1 MKQNLKER
9 LNSKRGITLIALVI
23 TIIVL
28 LILAGVAIATLTGDN
43 GILTKAQSAKE
54 KNAQKTVEEQINLAV
69 QASKINEGLVID
81 KDILEQELTNNGIEI
96 TKSENDE
103 LPWTVKK
110 DGYVYTISENGEVKE
125 KEGIAIT
132 TGDIEILKGSTE
144 GKKVSAQILSGE
156 TGTIKWESTGN
167 ITLSE
172 AGENE
177 VTVKVNSNAN
187 AGETATVTAKVEGKT
202 YQDSINVKIV
212 AKVTGVTA
220 EKIEVSIGDKSKIG
234 KITAV
239 PENAESVEVTSYV
252 SQDITKATVDEK
264 TGEVTGVQEGETTV
278 TINAKGK
285 LSGTVVTGT
294 CSVKVT
300 KLDHSEVVVPTIT
313 ATGNL
318 ANKPNIKE
326 VREGNIPIP
335 QGYNY
340 IKGDKIGG
348 AVITD
353 AASGEEK
360 VGNEFVW
367 VPVDEIN
374 DMAQCNQADGTTL
387 CNIQVDSN
395 DGHLYCSTHSNNTNI
410 VGKLYATSTES
421 NFGTANTIYNANS
434 GLREPANL
442 SSSYDSTSTNLSWT
456 STLYQEEYNKMIKS
470 VSQYGGFYVGR
481 YEMSLNSETKNA
493 ESKYGATSAN
503 ASDTDT
509 NQWYGLYNKA
519 KTYAPENARQKV
531 VSSMIWGS
539 QYDAM
544 LKWMKGNK
552 INATSSSPTD
562 LSIGTTS
569 KNTTRVTGGANNG
582 QTVSK
587 DKLNNIY
594 DIIGNSSEWTQEAKN
609 TNLRVYRGG
618 NYTNSDAPSIRGSY
632 NPTVANSRGSRLTL
646 YLK

>member
-1 MKQNLKER
+1 MKNKLKEQ
-9 LNSKRGITLIALVI
+9 LKTNKGITLIALVI

-28 LILAGVAIATLTGDN
+28 LILAGVTIATLTGDN
-43 GILTKAQSAKE
+43 GILTKAQNAKE

-69 QASKINEGLVID
+69 QASRINEGLVID

-125 KEGIAIT
+125 KEGLVIT
-132 TGDIEILKGSTE
+132 AGDIEILKGATE
-144 GKKVSAQILSGE
+144 EKKVRAQILSGE

-300 KLDHSEVVVPTIT
+300 KLNHSEVVVPTIT
-313 ATGNL
+313 AAGNL
-318 ANKPNIKE
+318 ANNDNIKE

-335 QGYNY
+335 EGYNY

-367 VPVDEIN
+367 VPVDEISK
-374 DMAQCNQADGTTL
+374 MASTDIGGTDA
-387 CNIQVDSN
+387 N
-395 DGHLYCSTHSNNTNI
+395 GNTNYRG
-410 VGKLYATSTES
+410 VLYNWYTDVTGNTAYDWSADSTG
-421 NFGTANTIYNANS
+421 NI
-434 GLREPANL
+434 EPANL
-442 SSSYDSTSTNLSWT
+442 SSSYDSTSTNSSWT

-509 NQWYGLYNKA
+509 NQWYGLYNRA
-519 KTYAPENARQKV
+519 KTYAPENASQKV

-552 INATSSSPTD
+552 INVTSSSPTD

-587 DKLNNIY
+587 DKLSNIY
-594 DIIGNSSEWTQEAKN
+594 DLLGNIREWTQEAIS
-609 TNLRVYRGG
+609 TAYRISRGG
-618 NYTNSDAPSIRGSY
+618 YYSGSYAPSSRTDNYPASTFSSY
-632 NPTVANSRGSRLTL
+632 GSRLTL
-646 YLK
+646 YIK

>member
-9 LNSKRGITLIALVI
+9 VNGKNGITLIALVI

-28 LILAGVAIATLTGDN
+28 LILAGVTIATLTGDN
-43 GILTKAQSAKE
+43 GILTKAQNAKE

-96 TKSENDE
+96 IKSENDE

-132 TGDIEILKGSTE
+132 TGDTEILKGSTE

-156 TGTIKWESTGN
+156 TGTIKWEHTGN
-167 ITLSE
+167 ITLSATE
-172 AGENE
+172 GNE
-177 VTVKVNSNAN
+177 VTVNVNSNAN
-187 AGETATVTAKVEGKT
+187 AGDIATITARIDGKT

-212 AKVTGVTA
+212 TQVTSVTA
-220 EKIEVSIGDKSKIG
+220 EKIEVSIGDKKKIE
-234 KITAV
+234 KITAT
-239 PENAESVEVTSYV
+239 PENAEGIEVTSYV
-252 SQDITKATVDEK
+252 SQDTTKVTVDEK

-278 TINAKGK
+278 TISAKGK
-285 LSGTVVTGT
+285 LSGAVVTGT

-313 ATGNL
+313 AKGNL

-326 VREGNIPIP
+326 VRQGNIPIP

-353 AASGEEK
+353 AATGVEK
-360 VGNEFVW
+360 TGNEFVW
-367 VPVDEIN
+367 VPVDTLSN
-374 DMAQCNQADGTTL
+374 MAVPTSGTDA
-387 CNIQVDSN
+387 NE
-395 DGHLYCSTHSNNTNI
+395 NTNYRG
-410 VGKLYATSTES
+410 VLYNWNTDATGNTAYDWSADSTS
-421 NFGTANTIYNANS
+421 Y
-434 GLREPANL
+434 REPANL
-442 SSSYDSTSTNLSWT
+442 SSSYDSTSTNSSWT

-493 ESKYGATSAN
+493 ESKYGATSAT
-503 ASDTDT
+503 AESA

-519 KTYAPENARQKV
+519 KTYAPEKNLDNTENASQKV

-552 INATSSSPTD
+552 INVTSSSPTD

-587 DKLNNIY
+587 DKLSNIY
-594 DIIGNSSEWTQEAKN
+594 DLLGNSREWTQEANN
-609 TNLRVYRGG
+609 TNYRVYRGG
-618 NYTNSDAPSIRGSY
+618 RYDTGHAPSYRNYYGPTLTNSYG
-632 NPTVANSRGSRLTL
+632 GSRLTL
-646 YLK
+646 YIK

>member
-9 LNSKRGITLIALVI
+9 VNGKNGITLIALVI

-28 LILAGVAIATLTGDN
+28 LILAGVTIATLTGDN
-43 GILTKAQSAKE
+43 GILTKAQNAKE

-96 TKSENDE
+96 TKSGNDE

-278 TINAKGK
+278 TISAKGK
-285 LSGTVVTGT
+285 LSGAVVTGT

-367 VPVDEIN
+367 VPVDDISKMVST
-374 DMAQCNQADGTTL
+374 DIGGTDA
-387 CNIQVDSN
+387 N
-395 DGHLYCSTHSNNTNI
+395 GNTNYRG
-410 VGKLYATSTES
+410 VLYNWDTDATGNTAYDWSADST
-421 NFGTANTIYNANS
+421 NY
-434 GLREPANL
+434 REPANL
-442 SSSYDSTSTNLSWT
+442 SSSTYGDDANSSKIEGWS

-509 NQWYGLYNKA
+509 NQWYGLYNRA
-519 KTYAPENARQKV
+519 KTYAPENASQKV

-552 INATSSSPTD
+552 INVTSSSPTD
-562 LSIGTTS
+562 LSIGNTS

-587 DKLNNIY
+587 DKLSNIY
-594 DIIGNSSEWTQEAKN
+594 DLLGNIREWTQEAIS
-609 TNLRVYRGG
+609 TAYRISRGG
-618 NYTNSDAPSIRGSY
+618 YYSGSYAPSSRTDNYPASTFSSY
-632 NPTVANSRGSRLTL
+632 GSRLTL
-646 YLK
+646 YIK

>member
-9 LNSKRGITLIALVI
+9 VNGKNGITLIALVI

-28 LILAGVAIATLTGDN
+28 LILAGVTIATLTGDN
-43 GILTKAQSAKE
+43 GILTKAQNAKE

-69 QASKINEGLVID
+69 QASRINEGLVIN
-81 KDILEQELTNNGIEI
+81 KEILEQELTNNGIEI

-156 TGTIKWESTGN
+156 TGTIKWEHTGN
-167 ITLSE
+167 ITLSATE
-172 AGENE
+172 GNE
-177 VTVKVNSNAN
+177 VTVNVNSNAN
-187 AGETATVTAKVEGKT
+187 AGDIATITARIDGKT

-212 AKVTGVTA
+212 TQVTSVTA
-220 EKIEVSIGDKSKIG
+220 EKIEVSIGDKKKIE
-234 KITAV
+234 KITAT
-239 PENAESVEVTSYV
+239 PENAEGIEVTSYV
-252 SQDITKATVDEK
+252 SQDTTKVTVDEK

-278 TINAKGK
+278 TISAKGK
-285 LSGTVVTGT
+285 LSEAVVTGT

-353 AASGEEK
+353 AATGVEK
-360 VGNEFVW
+360 TGNEFVW
-367 VPVDEIN
+367 VPVDTLSNMAVVTSGTDANGNIN
-374 DMAQCNQADGTTL
+374 YRGVLYNWGTDATGNTAYDWSAD
-387 CNIQVDSN
+387 
-395 DGHLYCSTHSNNTNI
+395 STS
-410 VGKLYATSTES
+410 
-421 NFGTANTIYNANS
+421 F
-434 GLREPANL
+434 REPANL
-442 SSSYDSTSTNLSWT
+442 SGSYDSKSKNSSWT

-509 NQWYGLYNKA
+509 NQWYGLYNRA
-519 KTYAPENARQKV
+519 KTYAPEKNSDNTENASQKV

-587 DKLNNIY
+587 DKLSNIY
-594 DIIGNSSEWTQEAKN
+594 DLLGNSLEWTQEANN
-609 TNLRVYRGG
+609 TSYRVIRGG
-618 NYTNSDAPSIRGSY
+618 YYNSSIAPSYRSY
-632 NPTVANSRGSRLTL
+632 DCPTDTLSYDGSRFTL
-646 YLK
+646 YIK

>member
-9 LNSKRGITLIALVI
+9 VNGKNGITLIALVI

-28 LILAGVAIATLTGDN
+28 LILAGVTIATLTGDN
-43 GILTKAQSAKE
+43 GILTKAQNAKE

-69 QASKINEGLVID
+69 QASRINEGLVIN
-81 KDILEQELTNNGIEI
+81 KEILEQELTNNGIEI

-132 TGDIEILKGSTE
+132 TGDIEILKGSTK

-156 TGTIKWESTGN
+156 TGTIKWEHTGN
-167 ITLSE
+167 ITLSATE
-172 AGENE
+172 GNE
-177 VTVKVNSNAN
+177 ITVNVNSNAN
-187 AGETATVTAKVEGKT
+187 AGDTATITARIDGKT

-212 AKVTGVTA
+212 TQVTSVTA
-220 EKIEVSIGDKSKIG
+220 EKIEVSIGDKKKIE
-234 KITAV
+234 KITAT
-239 PENAESVEVTSYV
+239 PENAEGIEVTSYV
-252 SQDITKATVDEK
+252 SQDTTKVTVDEK

-278 TINAKGK
+278 TISAKGK
-285 LSGTVVTGT
+285 LSGAVVTGT

-313 ATGNL
+313 AKGNL
-318 ANKPNIKE
+318 TNKPNIKE
-326 VREGNIPIP
+326 VRQGNIPIP

-353 AASGEEK
+353 AATGVEK
-360 VGNEFVW
+360 TGNEFVW
-367 VPVDEIN
+367 VPVDTLSNMAVVTSGTDANGNIN
-374 DMAQCNQADGTTL
+374 YRGVLYNWGTDATGNTAYDWSAD
-387 CNIQVDSN
+387 
-395 DGHLYCSTHSNNTNI
+395 STS
-410 VGKLYATSTES
+410 
-421 NFGTANTIYNANS
+421 F
-434 GLREPANL
+434 REPANL
-442 SSSYDSTSTNLSWT
+442 SGSYDSKSKNSSWT

-509 NQWYGLYNKA
+509 NQWYGLYNRA
-519 KTYAPENARQKV
+519 KTYAPEKNSDNTENASQKV

-587 DKLNNIY
+587 DKLSNIY
-594 DIIGNSSEWTQEAKN
+594 DLLGNSLEWTQEANN
-609 TNLRVYRGG
+609 TSYRVIRGG
-618 NYTNSDAPSIRGSY
+618 YYNSSIAPSYRSY
-632 NPTVANSRGSRLTL
+632 DCPTDTLSYDGSRFTL
-646 YLK
+646 YIK

>member
-9 LNSKRGITLIALVI
+9 VNGKNGITLIALVI

-28 LILAGVAIATLTGDN
+28 LILAGVTIATLTGDN
-43 GILTKAQSAKE
+43 GILTKAQNAKE

-69 QASKINEGLVID
+69 QASRINEGLVIN
-81 KDILEQELTNNGIEI
+81 KEILEQELTNNGIEI

-110 DGYVYTISENGEVKE
+110 DGYVYTISENGEIKE

-132 TGDIEILKGSTE
+132 TGDIEILKGSTK

-156 TGTIKWESTGN
+156 TGTIKWEHTGN
-167 ITLSE
+167 ITLSATE
-172 AGENE
+172 GNE
-177 VTVKVNSNAN
+177 VTVNVNSNAN
-187 AGETATVTAKVEGKT
+187 AGDIATITAKIEGKTT

-212 AKVTGVTA
+212 AQVTSVTA
-220 EKIEVSIGDKSKIG
+220 EKIEVSIGDKKKIE
-234 KITAV
+234 KVTAM
-239 PENAESVEVTSYV
+239 PENAEGIEVTSYV
-252 SQDITKATVDEK
+252 SQDTTKVTVDEK
-264 TGEVTGVQEGETTV
+264 TGEITGVQEGEATV
-278 TINAKGK
+278 TISAKGK
-285 LSGTVVTGT
+285 LSGAVVTGT

-300 KLDHSEVVVPTIT
+300 KLDHSEIVVPTIA

-318 ANKPNIKE
+318 ANKTNIKE
-326 VREGNIPIP
+326 VRQGNIPIP

-353 AASGEEK
+353 AATGVEK
-360 VGNEFVW
+360 TGNEFVW
-367 VPVDEIN
+367 VPVDTLSNMAVVTSGTDANGNIN
-374 DMAQCNQADGTTL
+374 YRGVLYNWGTDATGNTAYDWSAD
-387 CNIQVDSN
+387 
-395 DGHLYCSTHSNNTNI
+395 STS
-410 VGKLYATSTES
+410 
-421 NFGTANTIYNANS
+421 F
-434 GLREPANL
+434 REPANL
-442 SSSYDSTSTNLSWT
+442 SGSYDSKSKNSSWT

-503 ASDTDT
+503 AKDTDT
-509 NQWYGLYNKA
+509 NQWYGLYNRA
-519 KTYAPENARQKV
+519 KTYAPEKNSDNTENASQKV

-587 DKLNNIY
+587 DKLSNIY
-594 DIIGNSSEWTQEAKN
+594 DLLGNSLEWTQEANN
-609 TNLRVYRGG
+609 TSYRVIRGG
-618 NYTNSDAPSIRGSY
+618 YYNSSIAPSYRSY
-632 NPTVANSRGSRLTL
+632 DCPTDTLSYDGSRFTL
-646 YLK
+646 YIK

>member
-9 LNSKRGITLIALVI
+9 GNGKNGITLIALVI

-28 LILAGVAIATLTGDN
+28 LILAGVTIATLTGDN
-43 GILTKAQSAKE
+43 GILTKAQNAKE

-69 QASKINEGLVID
+69 QASRINEGLVIN
-81 KDILEQELTNNGIEI
+81 KEILEQELTNNGIEI

-110 DGYVYTISENGEVKE
+110 DGYVYTISENGEIKE

-132 TGDIEILKGSTE
+132 TGDIEILKGSTK

-156 TGTIKWESTGN
+156 TGTIKWEHTGN
-167 ITLSE
+167 ITLSATE
-172 AGENE
+172 GNE
-177 VTVKVNSNAN
+177 ITVNVNSNAN
-187 AGETATVTAKVEGKT
+187 AGDTATITARIDGKT

-212 AKVTGVTA
+212 TQVTSVTA
-220 EKIEVSIGDKSKIG
+220 EKIEVSIGDKKKIE
-234 KITAV
+234 KITAT
-239 PENAESVEVTSYV
+239 PENAEGIEVTSYV
-252 SQDITKATVDEK
+252 SQDTTKVTVDEK

-278 TINAKGK
+278 TISAKGK
-285 LSGTVVTGT
+285 LSGAVVTGT

-326 VREGNIPIP
+326 VRQGNIPIP

-367 VPVDEIN
+367 VPVDEISK
-374 DMAQCNQADGTTL
+374 MASTDIGGTDA
-387 CNIQVDSN
+387 N
-395 DGHLYCSTHSNNTNI
+395 GNTNYRG
-410 VGKLYATSTES
+410 VLYNWGTDATGNTAWNWSADSTS
-421 NFGTANTIYNANS
+421 Y
-434 GLREPANL
+434 REPANL
-442 SSSYDSTSTNLSWT
+442 SSSYDSKSKNSSWT

-493 ESKYGATSAN
+493 ESKYGATSAT
-503 ASDTDT
+503 AESTSAK
-509 NQWYGLYNKA
+509 QWYGLYNKA
-519 KTYAPENARQKV
+519 KTYAPENASQKV

-552 INATSSSPTD
+552 INVTSSSPTD
-562 LSIGTTS
+562 LSIGNTS
-569 KNTTRVTGGANNG
+569 RNTTRVTGGANNG

-587 DKLNNIY
+587 DKLSNIY
-594 DIIGNSSEWTQEAKN
+594 DLLGNSLEWTQETNN
-609 TNLRVYRGG
+609 TYYRVIRGG
-618 NYTNSDAPSIRGSY
+618 YYNSSLAPSYRSY
-632 NPTVANSRGSRLTL
+632 DCPTDTLSYDGSRFTL
-646 YLK
+646 YIK

>member
-1 MKQNLKER
+1 MKNKLKEQ
-9 LNSKRGITLIALVI
+9 LKTNKGITLIALVI

-28 LILAGVAIATLTGDN
+28 LILAGVTIATLTGDN
-43 GILTKAQSAKE
+43 GILTKAQNAKE

-69 QASKINEGLVID
+69 QASRINEGLVID

-125 KEGIAIT
+125 KEGLVIT
-132 TGDIEILKGSTE
+132 AGDIEILKGATE
-144 GKKVSAQILSGE
+144 EKKVRAQILSGE

-300 KLDHSEVVVPTIT
+300 KLNHSEVVVPTIT
-313 ATGNL
+313 AAGNL
-318 ANKPNIKE
+318 ANNDNIKE

-335 QGYNY
+335 EGYNY

-367 VPVDEIN
+367 VPVDTLS
-374 DMAQCNQADGTTL
+374 DMAVPTSGTDA
-387 CNIQVDSN
+387 NR
-395 DGHLYCSTHSNNTNI
+395 NTNYRG
-410 VGKLYATSTES
+410 VLYNWSTDATGNTAYDWSADSTS
-421 NFGTANTIYNANS
+421 Y
-434 GLREPANL
+434 REPANL
-442 SSSYDSTSTNLSWT
+442 SSSYDSTSKNSSWT

-481 YEMSLNSETKNA
+481 YEMSINSETKNA

-509 NQWYGLYNKA
+509 NQWYGLYNRA
-519 KTYAPENARQKV
+519 KTYAPEKNSDNTENASQKV

-552 INATSSSPTD
+552 INVTSSSPTD
-562 LSIGTTS
+562 LSIGNTS
-569 KNTTRVTGGANNG
+569 RNTTRVTGGANNG

-587 DKLNNIY
+587 DKLSNIY
-594 DIIGNSSEWTQEAKN
+594 DLLGNIREWTQEAIS
-609 TNLRVYRGG
+609 TAYRISRGG
-618 NYTNSDAPSIRGSY
+618 YYSGSYAPSSRTDNYPASTFSSY
-632 NPTVANSRGSRLTL
+632 GSRLTL
-646 YLK
+646 YIK

>member
-1 MKQNLKER
+1 M
-9 LNSKRGITLIALVI
+9 
-23 TIIVL
+23 
-28 LILAGVAIATLTGDN
+28 
-43 GILTKAQSAKE
+43 
-54 KNAQKTVEEQINLAV
+54 
-69 QASKINEGLVID
+69 
-81 KDILEQELTNNGIEI
+81 
-96 TKSENDE
+96 
-103 LPWTVKK
+103 
-110 DGYVYTISENGEVKE
+110 
-125 KEGIAIT
+125 
-132 TGDIEILKGSTE
+132 
-144 GKKVSAQILSGE
+144 
-156 TGTIKWESTGN
+156 
-167 ITLSE
+167 
-172 AGENE
+172 
-177 VTVKVNSNAN
+177 
-187 AGETATVTAKVEGKT
+187 EGKT

-300 KLDHSEVVVPTIT
+300 KLNHSEVVVPTIT
-313 ATGNL
+313 AAGNL
-318 ANKPNIKE
+318 ANNDNIKE

-335 QGYNY
+335 EGYNY

-367 VPVDEIN
+367 VPVDTLN
-374 DMAQCNQADGTTL
+374 NMAVVTSGTDA
-387 CNIQVDSN
+387 N
-395 DGHLYCSTHSNNTNI
+395 GNTNYRG
-410 VGKLYATSTES
+410 VLYDWNTDTTGNTQYEWSADSTS
-421 NFGTANTIYNANS
+421 YY
-434 GLREPANL
+434 REPANL
-442 SSSYDSTSTNLSWT
+442 SSSTEGDEANSSKIEGWS

-509 NQWYGLYNKA
+509 NQWYGLYNRA
-519 KTYAPENARQKV
+519 KTYAPENASQKV

-552 INATSSSPTD
+552 INVTSSSPTD
-562 LSIGTTS
+562 LSIGNTS
-569 KNTTRVTGGANNG
+569 RNTTRVTGGANNG

-587 DKLNNIY
+587 DKLSNIY
-594 DIIGNSSEWTQEAKN
+594 DLLGNIREWTQEAIS
-609 TNLRVYRGG
+609 TAYRISRGG
-618 NYTNSDAPSIRGSY
+618 YYSGSYAPSSRTDNYPASTFSSY
-632 NPTVANSRGSRLTL
+632 GSRLTL
-646 YLK
+646 YIK

>member
-9 LNSKRGITLIALVI
+9 VNGKNGITLIALVI

-28 LILAGVAIATLTGDN
+28 LILAGVTIATLTGDN
-43 GILTKAQSAKE
+43 GILTKAQNAKE

-69 QASKINEGLVID
+69 QASRINEGLVIN
-81 KDILEQELTNNGIEI
+81 KEILEQELTNNGIEI

-110 DGYVYTISENGEVKE
+110 DGYVYTISENGEIKE

-132 TGDIEILKGSTE
+132 TGDIEILKGSTK

-156 TGTIKWESTGN
+156 TGTIKWEHTGN
-167 ITLSE
+167 ITLSATE
-172 AGENE
+172 GNE
-177 VTVKVNSNAN
+177 ITVNVNSNAN
-187 AGETATVTAKVEGKT
+187 AGDTATITARIDGKT

-212 AKVTGVTA
+212 TQVTSVTA
-220 EKIEVSIGDKSKIG
+220 EKIEVSIGDKKKIE
-234 KITAV
+234 KITAT
-239 PENAESVEVTSYV
+239 PENAEGIEVTSYV
-252 SQDITKATVDEK
+252 SQDTTKVTVDEK

-278 TINAKGK
+278 TISAKGK
-285 LSGTVVTGT
+285 LSEAVVTGT

-353 AASGEEK
+353 AATGVEK
-360 VGNEFVW
+360 TGNEFVW
-367 VPVDEIN
+367 VPVDTLSNMAVVTSGTDANGNIN
-374 DMAQCNQADGTTL
+374 YRGVLYNWGTDATGNTAYDWSAD
-387 CNIQVDSN
+387 
-395 DGHLYCSTHSNNTNI
+395 STS
-410 VGKLYATSTES
+410 
-421 NFGTANTIYNANS
+421 F
-434 GLREPANL
+434 REPANL
-442 SSSYDSTSTNLSWT
+442 SGSYDSKSKNSSWT

-509 NQWYGLYNKA
+509 NQWYGLYNRA
-519 KTYAPENARQKV
+519 KTYAPEKNSDNTENASQKV

-552 INATSSSPTD
+552 INVTSSSPTD
-562 LSIGTTS
+562 LSIGNTS
-569 KNTTRVTGGANNG
+569 RNTTRVTGGANNG

-587 DKLNNIY
+587 DKLSNIY
-594 DIIGNSSEWTQEAKN
+594 DLLGNSLEWTQEANN
-609 TNLRVYRGG
+609 TSYRVIRGG
-618 NYTNSDAPSIRGSY
+618 YYNSSIAPSYRSY
-632 NPTVANSRGSRLTL
+632 DCPTDTLSYDGSRFTL
-646 YLK
+646 YIK

>member
-9 LNSKRGITLIALVI
+9 GNGKNGITLIALVI

-28 LILAGVAIATLTGDN
+28 LILAGVTIATLTGDN
-43 GILTKAQSAKE
+43 GILTKAQNAKE

-69 QASKINEGLVID
+69 QASRINEGLVID

-110 DGYVYTISENGEVKE
+110 DGYVYTISENGEIKE

-132 TGDIEILKGSTE
+132 TGDIEILKGSTK

-156 TGTIKWESTGN
+156 TGTIKWEHTGN
-167 ITLSE
+167 ITLSATE
-172 AGENE
+172 GNE
-177 VTVKVNSNAN
+177 ITVNVNSNAN
-187 AGETATVTAKVEGKT
+187 AGDTATITARIDGKT

-212 AKVTGVTA
+212 TQVTSVTA
-220 EKIEVSIGDKSKIG
+220 EKIEVSIGDKKKIE
-234 KITAV
+234 KITAM
-239 PENAESVEVTSYV
+239 PENAEGIEVTSYV
-252 SQDITKATVDEK
+252 SQDTTKVTVDEK

-278 TINAKGK
+278 TISAKGK
-285 LSGTVVTGT
+285 LSGAVVTGT

-326 VREGNIPIP
+326 VRQGNIPIP

-367 VPVDEIN
+367 VPVDEISK
-374 DMAQCNQADGTTL
+374 MASTDIGGTDA
-387 CNIQVDSN
+387 N
-395 DGHLYCSTHSNNTNI
+395 GNTNYRG
-410 VGKLYATSTES
+410 VLYNWGTDATGNTAWNWSADSTS
-421 NFGTANTIYNANS
+421 Y
-434 GLREPANL
+434 REPANL
-442 SSSYDSTSTNLSWT
+442 SSSYDSKSKNSSWT

-493 ESKYGATSAN
+493 ESKYGATSAT
-503 ASDTDT
+503 AESTSAK
-509 NQWYGLYNKA
+509 QWYGLYNKA
-519 KTYAPENARQKV
+519 KTYAPENASQKV

-552 INATSSSPTD
+552 INVTSSSPTD
-562 LSIGTTS
+562 LSIGNTS
-569 KNTTRVTGGANNG
+569 RNTTRVTGGANNG

-587 DKLNNIY
+587 DKLSNIY
-594 DIIGNSSEWTQEAKN
+594 DLLGNSLEWTQETNN
-609 TNLRVYRGG
+609 TYYRVIRGG
-618 NYTNSDAPSIRGSY
+618 YYNSSLAPSYRSY
-632 NPTVANSRGSRLTL
+632 DCPTDTLSYDGSRFTL
-646 YLK
+646 YIK

>member
-1 MKQNLKER
+1 MKNKLKEQ
-9 LNSKRGITLIALVI
+9 LKINKGITLIALVI

-28 LILAGVAIATLTGDN
+28 LILAGVTIATLTGDN
-43 GILTKAQSAKE
+43 GILTKAQNSKE

-156 TGTIKWESTGN
+156 TGTIKWEHTGN
-167 ITLSE
+167 ITLSATE
-172 AGENE
+172 GNE
-177 VTVKVNSNAN
+177 VTVNVNSNAN
-187 AGETATVTAKVEGKT
+187 AGDIATITARIDGKT

-212 AKVTGVTA
+212 TQVTSVTA
-220 EKIEVSIGDKSKIG
+220 EKIEVSIGDKKKIE
-234 KITAV
+234 KITAT
-239 PENAESVEVTSYV
+239 PENAEGIEVTSYV
-252 SQDITKATVDEK
+252 SQDTTKVTVDEK

-278 TINAKGK
+278 TISAKGK
-285 LSGTVVTGT
+285 LSGAVVTGT

-313 ATGNL
+313 AKGNL
-318 ANKPNIKE
+318 TNKPNIKE
-326 VREGNIPIP
+326 VRQGNIPIP

-367 VPVDEIN
+367 VPVDEISK
-374 DMAQCNQADGTTL
+374 MASTDIGGTDA
-387 CNIQVDSN
+387 N
-395 DGHLYCSTHSNNTNI
+395 GNTNYRG
-410 VGKLYATSTES
+410 VLYNWYTDVTGNTAWNWSADSTS
-421 NFGTANTIYNANS
+421 Y
-434 GLREPANL
+434 REPANL
-442 SSSYDSTSTNLSWT
+442 SSSYDSTSKNSSWT
-456 STLYQEEYNKMIKS
+456 STLYQEEYNKMVKS
-470 VSQYGGFYVGR
+470 VSEYGGFYIGR
-481 YEMSLNSETKNA
+481 YEMSINATSKNA

-509 NQWYGLYNKA
+509 NQWYGLYNRA
-519 KTYAPENARQKV
+519 KTYAPEKNSDNTENASQKV

-587 DKLNNIY
+587 DKLSNIY
-594 DIIGNSSEWTQEAKN
+594 DLLGNSLEWTQEANN
-609 TNLRVYRGG
+609 TSYRVIRGG
-618 NYTNSDAPSIRGSY
+618 YYNSSIAPSYRSY
-632 NPTVANSRGSRLTL
+632 DCPTDTLSYDGSRFTL
-646 YLK
+646 YIK

>member
-1 MKQNLKER
+1 M
-9 LNSKRGITLIALVI
+9 
-23 TIIVL
+23 
-28 LILAGVAIATLTGDN
+28 
-43 GILTKAQSAKE
+43 
-54 KNAQKTVEEQINLAV
+54 
-69 QASKINEGLVID
+69 QASRINEGLVIN
-81 KDILEQELTNNGIEI
+81 KEILEQELTNNGIEI

-132 TGDIEILKGSTE
+132 TGDIEILKGSTK

-156 TGTIKWESTGN
+156 TGTIKWEHTGN
-167 ITLSE
+167 ITLSATE
-172 AGENE
+172 GNE
-177 VTVKVNSNAN
+177 VTVNVNSNAN
-187 AGETATVTAKVEGKT
+187 AGDIATITARIDGKT

-212 AKVTGVTA
+212 TQVTSVTA
-220 EKIEVSIGDKSKIG
+220 EKIEVSIGDKKKIE
-234 KITAV
+234 KITAT
-239 PENAESVEVTSYV
+239 PENAEGIEVTSYV
-252 SQDITKATVDEK
+252 SQDTTKVTVDEK

-278 TINAKGK
+278 TISAKGK
-285 LSGTVVTGT
+285 LSGAVVTGT

-313 ATGNL
+313 AKGNL

-326 VREGNIPIP
+326 VRQGNIPIP

-353 AASGEEK
+353 AATGVEK
-360 VGNEFVW
+360 TGNEFVW
-367 VPVDEIN
+367 VPVDTLSN
-374 DMAQCNQADGTTL
+374 MAVPTSGTDA
-387 CNIQVDSN
+387 NE
-395 DGHLYCSTHSNNTNI
+395 NTNYRG
-410 VGKLYATSTES
+410 VLYNWYTDVTGNTAYAWSADSTS
-421 NFGTANTIYNANS
+421 N
-434 GLREPANL
+434 REPANL
-442 SSSYDSTSTNLSWT
+442 ISSYDSKSKNSSWT

-470 VSQYGGFYVGR
+470 VAQYGGFYVGR

-493 ESKYGATSAN
+493 ESKYGVTSAN

-519 KTYAPENARQKV
+519 KTYAPEKNSDNTENASQKV

-544 LKWMKGNK
+544 LRWMVNSGIKN
-552 INATSSSPTD
+552 ITSTSPTD

-569 KNTTRVTGGANNG
+569 RNATRKTG
-582 QTVSK
+582 TVSK
-587 DKLNNIY
+587 DKLSNIY
-594 DIIGNSSEWTQEAKN
+594 DLLGNSREWTQEAAD
-609 TNLRVYRGG
+609 TNPDYRVSRGG
-618 NYTNSDAPSIRGSY
+618 NYDYSSTPSNRASRSSL
-632 NPTVANSRGSRLTL
+632 PTSTYSNDGSRLTL
-646 YLK
+646 YIK

>member
-9 LNSKRGITLIALVI
+9 VNGKNGITLIALVI

-28 LILAGVAIATLTGDN
+28 LILAGVTIATLTGDN
-43 GILTKAQSAKE
+43 GILTKAQNAKE

-167 ITLSE
+167 ITLKAKE
-172 AGENE
+172 GNE
-177 VTVKVNSNAN
+177 VTVNVNGNAN
-187 AGETATVTAKVEGKT
+187 AGDTATITARIDGKT

-212 AKVTGVTA
+212 TQVTSVTA
-220 EKIEVSIGDKSKIG
+220 EKIEVSIGDKKKIE
-234 KITAV
+234 KITAT
-239 PENAESVEVTSYV
+239 PENAEGIEVTSYV
-252 SQDITKATVDEK
+252 SQDTTKVTVDEK

-278 TINAKGK
+278 TISAKGK
-285 LSGTVVTGT
+285 LSGAVVTGT

-313 ATGNL
+313 AKGNL
-318 ANKPNIKE
+318 TNKPNIKE
-326 VREGNIPIP
+326 VRQGNIPIP

-367 VPVDEIN
+367 VPVDTLS
-374 DMAQCNQADGTTL
+374 DMAVPTTGKDANNFLNYRGVLYNWEKDNTGKTQYDWSAD
-387 CNIQVDSN
+387 
-395 DGHLYCSTHSNNTNI
+395 STS
-410 VGKLYATSTES
+410 
-421 NFGTANTIYNANS
+421 F
-434 GLREPANL
+434 REPANL
-442 SSSYDSTSTNLSWT
+442 DSKYDSTNMMQNWN
-456 STLYQEEYNKMIKS
+456 STLYQEEYNKMVRS
-470 VSQYGGFYVGR
+470 VSNYGGF
-481 YEMSLNSETKNA
+481 
-493 ESKYGATSAN
+493 
-503 ASDTDT
+503 
-509 NQWYGLYNKA
+509 
-519 KTYAPENARQKV
+519 
-531 VSSMIWGS
+531 
-539 QYDAM
+539 
-544 LKWMKGNK
+544 
-552 INATSSSPTD
+552 
-562 LSIGTTS
+562 
-569 KNTTRVTGGANNG
+569 
-582 QTVSK
+582 
-587 DKLNNIY
+587 
-594 DIIGNSSEWTQEAKN
+594 
-609 TNLRVYRGG
+609 
-618 NYTNSDAPSIRGSY
+618 
-632 NPTVANSRGSRLTL
+632 
-646 YLK
+646 

>member
-1 MKQNLKER
+1 MKIKLKEQ
-9 LNSKRGITLIALVI
+9 LKRTKGITLIALVI

-28 LILAGVAIATLTGDN
+28 LILAGVTIATLTGDN
-43 GILTKAQSAKE
+43 GILTKAQNAKE
-54 KNAQKTVEEQINLAV
+54 KNAQKTIEEQINLAV
-69 QASKINEGLVID
+69 QASRINEGLLID
-81 KDILEQELTNNGIEI
+81 KEILEEELTNNGMEI
-96 TKSENDE
+96 TKSENEE

-110 DGYVYTISENGEVKE
+110 DGYVYTISANGEVKE

-132 TGDIEILKGSTE
+132 TGDIEILKGETE

-156 TGTIKWESTGN
+156 TGTIRWESTGN
-167 ITLSE
+167 ITISE
-172 AGENE
+172 TEGNE
-177 VTVKVNSNAN
+177 ITVNVKSNAN

-212 AKVTGVTA
+212 EKVTGVTV

-239 PENAESVEVTSYV
+239 PENAEGVEVTSYV
-252 SQDITKATVDEK
+252 LQDTTKATVDEK

-318 ANKPNIKE
+318 ANNPNIKE
-326 VREGNIPIP
+326 VRKGNIPIP

-353 AASGEEK
+353 AASGVEK
-360 VGNEFVW
+360 TGNEFVW
-367 VPVDEIN
+367 VPVDKISK
-374 DMAQCNQADGTTL
+374 MASTDIGGTDA
-387 CNIQVDSN
+387 NR
-395 DGHLYCSTHSNNTNI
+395 NTNYRG
-410 VGKLYATSTES
+410 VLYNWDTDATGNTAYDWSADSTS
-421 NFGTANTIYNANS
+421 Y
-434 GLREPANL
+434 REPAN
-442 SSSYDSTSTNLSWT
+442 SSSDSTSKNSSWT

-493 ESKYGATSAN
+493 ESKYGATSAT
-503 ASDTDT
+503 AESTSA
-509 NQWYGLYNKA
+509 NQWYGFYNKA
-519 KTYAPENARQKV
+519 KTYAQESNTSQKV

-544 LKWMKGNK
+544 LKWMKGNS
-552 INATSSSPTD
+552 IDVTSTIPTD
-562 LSIGTTS
+562 LSIGATS
-569 KNTTRVTGGANNG
+569 RNTTRVTGGAN
-582 QTVSK
+582 K
-587 DKLNNIY
+587 DKLSNIY
-594 DIIGNSSEWTQEAKN
+594 DLLGNSFEWTQEAN
-609 TNLRVYRGG
+609 FTNRRVNRGG
-618 NYTNSDAPSIRGSY
+618 TYADSLAPSSRINGFPTDADTGSG
-632 NPTVANSRGSRLTL
+632 NGSRLTL
-646 YLK
+646 YIK

>member
-1 MKQNLKER
+1 MKNKLKEQ
-9 LNSKRGITLIALVI
+9 LKINKGITLIALVI

-28 LILAGVAIATLTGDN
+28 LILAGVTIATLTGDN

-69 QASKINEGLVID
+69 QASRINEGLVID

-144 GKKVSAQILSGE
+144 RKKVSAQILSGE
-156 TGTIKWESTGN
+156 TGTIKWEHTGN

-172 AGENE
+172 TGENE
-177 VTVKVNSNAN
+177 VTVNVNSNAN
-187 AGETATVTAKVEGKT
+187 AGDIATITARIDGKT

-212 AKVTGVTA
+212 AQVTSVTA
-220 EKIEVSIGDKSKIG
+220 EKIEVSIGDKKKIE
-234 KITAV
+234 KITAT
-239 PENAESVEVTSYV
+239 PENAEGIEVTSYV
-252 SQDITKATVDEK
+252 SQDTTKVTVDEK

-285 LSGTVVTGT
+285 LSGTIVTGT

-367 VPVDEIN
+367 VPVDTLS
-374 DMAQCNQADGTTL
+374 DMAVPTSGTDA
-387 CNIQVDSN
+387 NR
-395 DGHLYCSTHSNNTNI
+395 NTNYRG
-410 VGKLYATSTES
+410 VLYNWSTDATGNTAYDWSADSTS
-421 NFGTANTIYNANS
+421 Y
-434 GLREPANL
+434 REPANL
-442 SSSYDSTSTNLSWT
+442 SSSYDSTSKNSSWT

-509 NQWYGLYNKA
+509 NQWYGLYNRA
-519 KTYAPENARQKV
+519 KTYAPEKNSDNTENASQKV

-552 INATSSSPTD
+552 INVTSSSPTD
-562 LSIGTTS
+562 LSIGNTS

-587 DKLNNIY
+587 DKLSNIY
-594 DIIGNSSEWTQEAKN
+594 DLLGNSYEWTQEA
-609 TNLRVYRGG
+609 NLTDSRVSRGG
-618 NYTNSDAPSIRGSY
+618 YYDFSYAPNVRSNGNPPYTGS
-632 NPTVANSRGSRLTL
+632 VFGSRLTL
-646 YLK
+646 YIK

>member
-1 MKQNLKER
+1 MKNKLKEQ
-9 LNSKRGITLIALVI
+9 LKTNKGITLIALVI

-28 LILAGVAIATLTGDN
+28 LILAGVTIATLTGDN
-43 GILTKAQSAKE
+43 GILTKAQNAKE

-69 QASKINEGLVID
+69 QASRINEGLVID

-125 KEGIAIT
+125 KEGLVIT
-132 TGDIEILKGSTE
+132 AGDIEILKGATE
-144 GKKVSAQILSGE
+144 EKKVRAQILSGE

-300 KLDHSEVVVPTIT
+300 KLNHSEVVVPTIT
-313 ATGNL
+313 AAGNL
-318 ANKPNIKE
+318 ANNDNIKE

-335 QGYNY
+335 EGYNY

-367 VPVDEIN
+367 VPVDTLN
-374 DMAQCNQADGTTL
+374 NMAVVTSGTDA
-387 CNIQVDSN
+387 N
-395 DGHLYCSTHSNNTNI
+395 GNTNYRG
-410 VGKLYATSTES
+410 VLYDWNTDTTGNTQYEWSADSTS
-421 NFGTANTIYNANS
+421 YY
-434 GLREPANL
+434 REPANL
-442 SSSYDSTSTNLSWT
+442 SSSTEGDEANSSKIEGWS

-493 ESKYGATSAN
+493 ESKYGATSAT
-503 ASDTDT
+503 AESTSAK
-509 NQWYGLYNKA
+509 QWYGLYNKA
-519 KTYAPENARQKV
+519 KTYAPENASQKV

-552 INATSSSPTD
+552 INVTSSSPTD
-562 LSIGTTS
+562 LSIGNTS

-587 DKLNNIY
+587 DKLSNIY
-594 DIIGNSSEWTQEAKN
+594 DLLGNSLEWTQETNN
-609 TNLRVYRGG
+609 TYYRVIRGG
-618 NYTNSDAPSIRGSY
+618 YYNSSLAPSYRSY
-632 NPTVANSRGSRLTL
+632 DCPTDTLSYDGSRFTL
-646 YLK
+646 YIK

>member
-1 MKQNLKER
+1 M
-9 LNSKRGITLIALVI
+9 
-23 TIIVL
+23 
-28 LILAGVAIATLTGDN
+28 
-43 GILTKAQSAKE
+43 
-54 KNAQKTVEEQINLAV
+54 

-156 TGTIKWESTGN
+156 TGTIKWEHTGN
-167 ITLSE
+167 ITLSATE
-172 AGENE
+172 GNE
-177 VTVKVNSNAN
+177 VTVNVNSNAN
-187 AGETATVTAKVEGKT
+187 AGDTATITARIDGKT

-212 AKVTGVTA
+212 TQVTSVTA
-220 EKIEVSIGDKSKIG
+220 EKIEVSIGDKKKIE
-234 KITAV
+234 KITAM
-239 PENAESVEVTSYV
+239 PENAEGIEVTSYV
-252 SQDITKATVDEK
+252 SQDTTKVTVDEK

-278 TINAKGK
+278 TISAKGK
-285 LSGTVVTGT
+285 LSGAVVTGT

-326 VREGNIPIP
+326 VRQGNIPIP

-360 VGNEFVW
+360 EGNEFVW
-367 VPVDEIN
+367 VPVDEISK
-374 DMAQCNQADGTTL
+374 MASTDIGGTDA
-387 CNIQVDSN
+387 NR
-395 DGHLYCSTHSNNTNI
+395 NTNYRG
-410 VGKLYATSTES
+410 VLYNWNTDATGNTAYDWSADSTS
-421 NFGTANTIYNANS
+421 Y
-434 GLREPANL
+434 REPANL
-442 SSSYDSTSTNLSWT
+442 SSSYDSTSTNSSWT

-519 KTYAPENARQKV
+519 KTYAPENASQKV

-552 INATSSSPTD
+552 INVTSSRPTD

-587 DKLNNIY
+587 DKLSNIY
-594 DIIGNSSEWTQEAKN
+594 DLLGNSLEWTQEAYN
-609 TNLRVYRGG
+609 TDFNNRVYRGG
-618 NYTNSDAPSIRGSY
+618 YYDISSAPSRRYGSDFPTRTNS
-632 NPTVANSRGSRLTL
+632 VCGSRLTL
-646 YLK
+646 YIK

>member
-9 LNSKRGITLIALVI
+9 VNGKNGITLIALVI

-28 LILAGVAIATLTGDN
+28 LILAGVTIATLTGDN
-43 GILTKAQSAKE
+43 GILTKAQNAKE

-132 TGDIEILKGSTE
+132 TGDIEILKGSTK

-156 TGTIKWESTGN
+156 TGTIKWEHTGN
-167 ITLSE
+167 ITLSATE
-172 AGENE
+172 GNE
-177 VTVKVNSNAN
+177 ITVNVNSNAN
-187 AGETATVTAKVEGKT
+187 AGDTATITARIDGKT

-212 AKVTGVTA
+212 TQVTSVTA
-220 EKIEVSIGDKSKIG
+220 EKIEVSIGDKKKIE
-234 KITAV
+234 KITAT
-239 PENAESVEVTSYV
+239 PENAEGIEVTSYV
-252 SQDITKATVDEK
+252 SQDTTKVTVDEK

-278 TINAKGK
+278 TISAKGK
-285 LSGTVVTGT
+285 LSGAVVTGT

-313 ATGNL
+313 AKGNL
-318 ANKPNIKE
+318 TNKPNIKE
-326 VREGNIPIP
+326 VRQGNIPIP

-353 AASGEEK
+353 AATGVEK
-360 VGNEFVW
+360 TGNEFVW
-367 VPVDEIN
+367 VPVDTLSNMAVVTSGTDANGNIN
-374 DMAQCNQADGTTL
+374 YRGVLYNWGTDATGNTAYDWSAD
-387 CNIQVDSN
+387 
-395 DGHLYCSTHSNNTNI
+395 STS
-410 VGKLYATSTES
+410 
-421 NFGTANTIYNANS
+421 F
-434 GLREPANL
+434 REPANL
-442 SSSYDSTSTNLSWT
+442 SGSYDSKSKNSSWT

-509 NQWYGLYNKA
+509 NQWYGLYNRA
-519 KTYAPENARQKV
+519 KTYAPEKNSDNTENASQKV

-587 DKLNNIY
+587 DKLSNIY
-594 DIIGNSSEWTQEAKN
+594 DLLGNSLEWTQEANN
-609 TNLRVYRGG
+609 TSYRVIRGG
-618 NYTNSDAPSIRGSY
+618 YYNSSIAPSYRSY
-632 NPTVANSRGSRLTL
+632 DCPTDTLSYDGSRFTL
-646 YLK
+646 YIK

>member
-9 LNSKRGITLIALVI
+9 VNGKNGITLIALVI

-28 LILAGVAIATLTGDN
+28 LILAGVTIATLTGDN
-43 GILTKAQSAKE
+43 GILTKAQNAKE

-156 TGTIKWESTGN
+156 TGTIKWEHTGN
-167 ITLSE
+167 ITLSATE
-172 AGENE
+172 GNE
-177 VTVKVNSNAN
+177 VTVNVNSNAN
-187 AGETATVTAKVEGKT
+187 AGDIATITARIDGKT

-212 AKVTGVTA
+212 TQVTSVTA
-220 EKIEVSIGDKSKIG
+220 EKIEVSIGDKKKIE
-234 KITAV
+234 KITAT
-239 PENAESVEVTSYV
+239 PENAEGIEVTSYV
-252 SQDITKATVDEK
+252 SQDTTKVTVDEK

-278 TINAKGK
+278 TISAKGK
-285 LSGTVVTGT
+285 LSGAVVTGT

-313 ATGNL
+313 AKGNL
-318 ANKPNIKE
+318 TNKPNIKE
-326 VREGNIPIP
+326 VRQGNIPIP

-353 AASGEEK
+353 AATGVEK
-360 VGNEFVW
+360 TGNEFVW
-367 VPVDEIN
+367 VPVDTLSNMAVVTSGTDANGNIN
-374 DMAQCNQADGTTL
+374 YRGVLYNWGTDATGNTAYDWSAD
-387 CNIQVDSN
+387 
-395 DGHLYCSTHSNNTNI
+395 STS
-410 VGKLYATSTES
+410 
-421 NFGTANTIYNANS
+421 F
-434 GLREPANL
+434 REPANL
-442 SSSYDSTSTNLSWT
+442 SGSYDSKSKNSSWT

-509 NQWYGLYNKA
+509 NQWYGLYNRA
-519 KTYAPENARQKV
+519 KTYAPEKNSDNTENASQKV

-587 DKLNNIY
+587 DKLSNIY
-594 DIIGNSSEWTQEAKN
+594 DLLGNSLEWTQEANN
-609 TNLRVYRGG
+609 TSYRVIRGG
-618 NYTNSDAPSIRGSY
+618 YYNSSIAPSYRSY
-632 NPTVANSRGSRLTL
+632 DCPTDTLSYDGSRFTL
-646 YLK
+646 YIK

>member
-1 MKQNLKER
+1 MKNKLKEQ
-9 LNSKRGITLIALVI
+9 LKINKGITLIALVI

-28 LILAGVAIATLTGDN
+28 LILAGVTIATLTGDN

-69 QASKINEGLVID
+69 QASRINEGLVID

-132 TGDIEILKGSTE
+132 TGDTEILKGSTE

-156 TGTIKWESTGN
+156 TGTIKWEHTGN

-172 AGENE
+172 TGENE
-177 VTVKVNSNAN
+177 VTVNVNSNAN
-187 AGETATVTAKVEGKT
+187 AGDIATITARIDGKT

-212 AKVTGVTA
+212 AQVTSVTA
-220 EKIEVSIGDKSKIG
+220 EKIEVSIGDKKKIE
-234 KITAV
+234 KITAM
-239 PENAESVEVTSYV
+239 PENAEGIEVTSYV
-252 SQDITKATVDEK
+252 SQDTTKVTVDEK

-285 LSGTVVTGT
+285 LSGTIVTGT

-318 ANKPNIKE
+318 ANKANIKE

-367 VPVDEIN
+367 VPVDTLS
-374 DMAQCNQADGTTL
+374 DMAVPTSGTDA
-387 CNIQVDSN
+387 NR
-395 DGHLYCSTHSNNTNI
+395 NTNYRG
-410 VGKLYATSTES
+410 VLYNWSTDATGNTAYDWSADSTS
-421 NFGTANTIYNANS
+421 Y
-434 GLREPANL
+434 REPANL
-442 SSSYDSTSTNLSWT
+442 SSSYDSTSKNSSWT
-456 STLYQEEYNKMIKS
+456 STLYQEEYNKMVKS
-470 VSQYGGFYVGR
+470 VSEYGGFYIGR
-481 YEMSLNSETKNA
+481 YEMSINATSKNA

-509 NQWYGLYNKA
+509 NQWYGLYNRA
-519 KTYAPENARQKV
+519 KTYAPEKNSANTENASQKV

-587 DKLNNIY
+587 DKLSNIY
-594 DIIGNSSEWTQEAKN
+594 DLLGNSYEWTQEANN
-609 TNLRVYRGG
+609 TDNRVSRGG
-618 NYTNSDAPSIRGSY
+618 YYDFSYAPNVRSNGDPTYTGS
-632 NPTVANSRGSRLTL
+632 VFGSRLTL
-646 YLK
+646 YIK

>member
-1 MKQNLKER
+1 M
-9 LNSKRGITLIALVI
+9 
-23 TIIVL
+23 
-28 LILAGVAIATLTGDN
+28 
-43 GILTKAQSAKE
+43 
-54 KNAQKTVEEQINLAV
+54 
-69 QASKINEGLVID
+69 QASRINEGLVID

-110 DGYVYTISENGEVKE
+110 DGYVYTISENGEIKE

-132 TGDIEILKGSTE
+132 TGDIEILKGSTK

-156 TGTIKWESTGN
+156 TGTIKWEHTGN
-167 ITLSE
+167 ITLSATE
-172 AGENE
+172 GNE
-177 VTVKVNSNAN
+177 ITVNVNSNAN
-187 AGETATVTAKVEGKT
+187 AGDTATITARIDGKT

-212 AKVTGVTA
+212 TQVTSVTA
-220 EKIEVSIGDKSKIG
+220 EKIEVSIGDKKKIE
-234 KITAV
+234 KITAT
-239 PENAESVEVTSYV
+239 PENAEGIEVTSYV
-252 SQDITKATVDEK
+252 SQDTTKVTVDEK

-278 TINAKGK
+278 TISAKGK
-285 LSGTVVTGT
+285 LSGAVVTGT
-294 CSVKVT
+294 CSVKIT

-326 VREGNIPIP
+326 VRQGNIPIP

-367 VPVDEIN
+367 VPVDEISK
-374 DMAQCNQADGTTL
+374 MASTDIGGTDA
-387 CNIQVDSN
+387 NR
-395 DGHLYCSTHSNNTNI
+395 NTNYRG
-410 VGKLYATSTES
+410 VLYNWGTDATGNTAWNWSADSTS
-421 NFGTANTIYNANS
+421 Y
-434 GLREPANL
+434 REPANL
-442 SSSYDSTSTNLSWT
+442 SSSYDSKSKNSSWT

-493 ESKYGATSAN
+493 ESKYGATSAT
-503 ASDTDT
+503 AESTSAK
-509 NQWYGLYNKA
+509 QWYGLYNKA
-519 KTYAPENARQKV
+519 KTYAPENASQKV

-552 INATSSSPTD
+552 INVTSSSPTD
-562 LSIGTTS
+562 LSIGNTS
-569 KNTTRVTGGANNG
+569 RNTTRVTGGANNG

-587 DKLNNIY
+587 DKLSNIY
-594 DIIGNSSEWTQEAKN
+594 DLLGNSLEWTQETNN
-609 TNLRVYRGG
+609 TYYRVIRGG
-618 NYTNSDAPSIRGSY
+618 YYNSSLAPSYRSY
-632 NPTVANSRGSRLTL
+632 DCPTDTLSYDGSRFTL
-646 YLK
+646 YIK

>member
-1 MKQNLKER
+1 VKNKLKEQ
-9 LNSKRGITLIALVI
+9 LKTNKGITLIALVI

-28 LILAGVAIATLTGDN
+28 LILAGVTIATLTGDN
-43 GILTKAQSAKE
+43 GILTKAQNAKE

-69 QASKINEGLVID
+69 QASRINEGLVID

-125 KEGIAIT
+125 KEGLVIT
-132 TGDIEILKGSTE
+132 AGDIEILKGATE
-144 GKKVSAQILSGE
+144 EKKVRAQILSGE
-156 TGTIKWESTGN
+156 TGTIKWEHTGN
-167 ITLSE
+167 ITLSATE
-172 AGENE
+172 GNE
-177 VTVKVNSNAN
+177 VTVNVNSNAN
-187 AGETATVTAKVEGKT
+187 AGDIATITARIDGKT

-212 AKVTGVTA
+212 TQVTSVTA
-220 EKIEVSIGDKSKIG
+220 EKIEVSIGDKKKIE
-234 KITAV
+234 KITAT
-239 PENAESVEVTSYV
+239 PENAEGIEVTSYV
-252 SQDITKATVDEK
+252 SQDTTKVTVDEK

-278 TINAKGK
+278 TISAKGK
-285 LSGTVVTGT
+285 LSGAVVTGT

-313 ATGNL
+313 AKGNL

-326 VREGNIPIP
+326 VRQGNIPIP

-353 AASGEEK
+353 AATGVEK
-360 VGNEFVW
+360 TGNEFVW
-367 VPVDEIN
+367 VPVDTLSN
-374 DMAQCNQADGTTL
+374 MAVPTSGTDA
-387 CNIQVDSN
+387 NE
-395 DGHLYCSTHSNNTNI
+395 NTNYRG
-410 VGKLYATSTES
+410 VLYNWNTDATGNTAYDWSADSTS
-421 NFGTANTIYNANS
+421 Y
-434 GLREPANL
+434 REPANL
-442 SSSYDSTSTNLSWT
+442 SSSYDSTSTNSSWT

-493 ESKYGATSAN
+493 ESKYGATSAT
-503 ASDTDT
+503 AESTSAK
-509 NQWYGLYNKA
+509 QWYGLYNKA
-519 KTYAPENARQKV
+519 KTYAPENASQKV

-587 DKLNNIY
+587 DKLSNIY
-594 DIIGNSSEWTQEAKN
+594 DLLGNSIEWTQEAN
-609 TNLRVYRGG
+609 DTYYRVRRGG
-618 NYTNSDAPSIRGSY
+618 TYDFSLAPSFRFGYYPTGTNSSF
-632 NPTVANSRGSRLTL
+632 GSRLTL
-646 YLK
+646 YIK

>member
-9 LNSKRGITLIALVI
+9 VNGKNGITLIALVI

-28 LILAGVAIATLTGDN
+28 LILAGVTIATLTGDN
-43 GILTKAQSAKE
+43 GILTKAQSTKE

-69 QASKINEGLVID
+69 QASRINEGLVID

-156 TGTIKWESTGN
+156 TGTIKWEHTGN
-167 ITLSE
+167 ITLSATE
-172 AGENE
+172 GNE
-177 VTVKVNSNAN
+177 VTVNVNSNAN
-187 AGETATVTAKVEGKT
+187 AGDIATITARIDGKT

-212 AKVTGVTA
+212 TQVTSVTA
-220 EKIEVSIGDKSKIG
+220 EKIEVSIGDKKKIE
-234 KITAV
+234 KITAT
-239 PENAESVEVTSYV
+239 PENAEGIEVTSYV
-252 SQDITKATVDEK
+252 SQDTTKVTVDEK

-278 TINAKGK
+278 TISAKGK
-285 LSGTVVTGT
+285 LSGAVVTGT

-313 ATGNL
+313 AKGNL

-326 VREGNIPIP
+326 VRQGNIPIP

-353 AASGEEK
+353 AATGVEK
-360 VGNEFVW
+360 TGNEFVW
-367 VPVDEIN
+367 VPVDTLSNMAVVTSGTDANGNIN
-374 DMAQCNQADGTTL
+374 YRGVLYNWGADATGNTAW
-387 CNIQVDSN
+387 NWSADS
-395 DGHLYCSTHSNNTNI
+395 
-410 VGKLYATSTES
+410 TS
-421 NFGTANTIYNANS
+421 Y
-434 GLREPANL
+434 REPANL
-442 SSSYDSTSTNLSWT
+442 SSSYDSTSKNSSWT
-456 STLYQEEYNKMIKS
+456 STLYQEEYNKMVKS
-470 VSQYGGFYVGR
+470 VSEYGGFYIGR
-481 YEMSLNSETKNA
+481 YEMSINATSKNA

-519 KTYAPENARQKV
+519 KTYAPEKNSDNTENASQKV

-552 INATSSSPTD
+552 INVTSSSPTD
-562 LSIGTTS
+562 LSIGNTS
-569 KNTTRVTGGANNG
+569 RNTTRVTGGANNG

-587 DKLNNIY
+587 DKLSNIY
-594 DIIGNSSEWTQEAKN
+594 DLLGNSREWTQEAYG
-609 TNLRVYRGG
+609 TDYRVYRGG
-618 NYTNSDAPSIRGSY
+618 YYNLSYAPSNRLDNFPTSTLSGS
-632 NPTVANSRGSRLTL
+632 GGRLTL
-646 YLK
+646 YIK

>member
-9 LNSKRGITLIALVI
+9 VNGKNGITLIALVI

-28 LILAGVAIATLTGDN
+28 LILAGVTIATLTGDN
-43 GILTKAQSAKE
+43 GILTKAQNAKE

-69 QASKINEGLVID
+69 QASRINEGLVIN
-81 KDILEQELTNNGIEI
+81 KEILEQELTNNGIEI

-110 DGYVYTISENGEVKE
+110 DGYVYTISENGEIKE

-132 TGDIEILKGSTE
+132 TGDIEILKGSTK

-156 TGTIKWESTGN
+156 TGTIKWEHTGN
-167 ITLSE
+167 ITLSATE
-172 AGENE
+172 GNE
-177 VTVKVNSNAN
+177 ITVNVNSNAN
-187 AGETATVTAKVEGKT
+187 AGDTATITARIDGKT

-212 AKVTGVTA
+212 TQVTSVTA
-220 EKIEVSIGDKSKIG
+220 EKIEVSIGDKKKIE
-234 KITAV
+234 KITAT
-239 PENAESVEVTSYV
+239 PENAEGIEVTSYV
-252 SQDITKATVDEK
+252 SQDTTKVTVDEK

-278 TINAKGK
+278 TISAKGK
-285 LSGTVVTGT
+285 LSEAVVTGT

-353 AASGEEK
+353 AATGVEK
-360 VGNEFVW
+360 TGNEFVW
-367 VPVDEIN
+367 VPVDTLSN
-374 DMAQCNQADGTTL
+374 MAVPTSGTDA
-387 CNIQVDSN
+387 NE
-395 DGHLYCSTHSNNTNI
+395 NTNYRG
-410 VGKLYATSTES
+410 VLYNWYTDVTGNTAYDWSADSTG
-421 NFGTANTIYNANS
+421 NI
-434 GLREPANL
+434 EPANL
-442 SSSYDSTSTNLSWT
+442 SSSYDSTSTNSSWT

-493 ESKYGATSAN
+493 ESKYGATSAT
-503 ASDTDT
+503 AESTSAK
-509 NQWYGLYNKA
+509 QWYGLYNKA
-519 KTYAPENARQKV
+519 KTYAPENASQKV

-552 INATSSSPTD
+552 INVTSSSPTD

-587 DKLNNIY
+587 DKLSNIY
-594 DIIGNSSEWTQEAKN
+594 DLLGNSSEWTQVAN
-609 TNLRVYRGG
+609 DTNYRVDRGG
-618 NYTNSDAPSIRGSY
+618 YYFVSFAPSGRGSGY
-632 NPTVANSRGSRLTL
+632 PTNTLSTDGSRLTL
-646 YLK
+646 YIK

>member
-9 LNSKRGITLIALVI
+9 VNGKNGITLIALVI

-28 LILAGVAIATLTGDN
+28 LILAGVTIATLTGDN
-43 GILTKAQSAKE
+43 GILTKAQNAKE

-132 TGDIEILKGSTE
+132 TGDIEILKGSTK

-167 ITLSE
+167 ITISATE
-172 AGENE
+172 GNE
-177 VTVKVNSNAN
+177 ITVNVKSNAN

-285 LSGTVVTGT
+285 LSGAVVTGT

-313 ATGNL
+313 AKGNL

-326 VREGNIPIP
+326 VRQGNIPIP

-367 VPVDEIN
+367 VPVDEISK
-374 DMAQCNQADGTTL
+374 MASTDIGGTDA
-387 CNIQVDSN
+387 N
-395 DGHLYCSTHSNNTNI
+395 GNTNYRG
-410 VGKLYATSTES
+410 VLYNWYTDVTGNTAWNWSADSTS
-421 NFGTANTIYNANS
+421 Y
-434 GLREPANL
+434 REPANL
-442 SSSYDSTSTNLSWT
+442 SSSYDSTSKNSSWT
-456 STLYQEEYNKMIKS
+456 STLYQEEYNKMVKS
-470 VSQYGGFYVGR
+470 VSEYGGFYIGR
-481 YEMSLNSETKNA
+481 YEMSINATSKNA

-509 NQWYGLYNKA
+509 NQWYGLYNRA
-519 KTYAPENARQKV
+519 KTYAPENASQKV

-552 INATSSSPTD
+552 INVTSSSPTD
-562 LSIGTTS
+562 LSIGNTS
-569 KNTTRVTGGANNG
+569 RNTTRVTGGANNG

-587 DKLNNIY
+587 DKLSNIY
-594 DIIGNSSEWTQEAKN
+594 DLLGNSLEWTQEANN
-609 TNLRVYRGG
+609 TSYRVIRGG
-618 NYTNSDAPSIRGSY
+618 YYNSSIAPSYRSY
-632 NPTVANSRGSRLTL
+632 DCPTDTLSYDGSRFTL
-646 YLK
+646 YIK

>member
-9 LNSKRGITLIALVI
+9 GNGKNGITLIALVI

-28 LILAGVAIATLTGDN
+28 LILAGVTIATLTGDN
-43 GILTKAQSAKE
+43 GILTKAQNAKE

-69 QASKINEGLVID
+69 QASRINEGLVIN
-81 KDILEQELTNNGIEI
+81 KEILEQELTNNGIEI

-110 DGYVYTISENGEVKE
+110 DGYVYTISENGEIKE

-132 TGDIEILKGSTE
+132 TGDIEILKGSTK

-156 TGTIKWESTGN
+156 TGTIKWEHTGN
-167 ITLSE
+167 ITLSATE
-172 AGENE
+172 GNE
-177 VTVKVNSNAN
+177 ITVNVNSNAN
-187 AGETATVTAKVEGKT
+187 AGDTATITARIDGKT

-212 AKVTGVTA
+212 TQVTSVTA
-220 EKIEVSIGDKSKIG
+220 EKIEVSIGDKKKIE
-234 KITAV
+234 KITAM
-239 PENAESVEVTSYV
+239 PENAEGIEVTSYV
-252 SQDITKATVDEK
+252 SQDTTKVTVDEK

-278 TINAKGK
+278 TISAKGK
-285 LSGTVVTGT
+285 LSGAVVTGT

-326 VREGNIPIP
+326 VRQGNIPIP

-367 VPVDEIN
+367 VPVDEISK
-374 DMAQCNQADGTTL
+374 MASTDIGGTDA
-387 CNIQVDSN
+387 N
-395 DGHLYCSTHSNNTNI
+395 GNTNYRG
-410 VGKLYATSTES
+410 VLYNWGTDATGNTAWNWSADSTS
-421 NFGTANTIYNANS
+421 Y
-434 GLREPANL
+434 REPANL
-442 SSSYDSTSTNLSWT
+442 SSSYDSKSKNSSWT

-493 ESKYGATSAN
+493 ESKYGATSAT
-503 ASDTDT
+503 AESTSAK
-509 NQWYGLYNKA
+509 QWYGLYNKA
-519 KTYAPENARQKV
+519 KTYAPENASQKV

-552 INATSSSPTD
+552 INVTSSSPTD
-562 LSIGTTS
+562 LSIGNTS
-569 KNTTRVTGGANNG
+569 RNTTRVTGGANNG

-587 DKLNNIY
+587 DKLSNIY
-594 DIIGNSSEWTQEAKN
+594 DLLGNSLEWTQETNN
-609 TNLRVYRGG
+609 TYYRVIRGG
-618 NYTNSDAPSIRGSY
+618 YYNSSLAPSYRSY
-632 NPTVANSRGSRLTL
+632 DCPTDTLSYDGSRFTL
-646 YLK
+646 YIK

>member
-9 LNSKRGITLIALVI
+9 VNGKNGITLIALVI

-28 LILAGVAIATLTGDN
+28 LILAGVTIATLTGDN

-69 QASKINEGLVID
+69 QASRINEGLVID

-132 TGDIEILKGSTE
+132 TGDTEILKGSTE

-156 TGTIKWESTGN
+156 TGTIKWEHTGN
-167 ITLSE
+167 ITLSATE
-172 AGENE
+172 GNE
-177 VTVKVNSNAN
+177 VTVNVNSNAN
-187 AGETATVTAKVEGKT
+187 AGDIATITARIDGKT

-212 AKVTGVTA
+212 AQVTSVTA
-220 EKIEVSIGDKSKIG
+220 EKIEVSIGDKKKIE
-234 KITAV
+234 KITAM
-239 PENAESVEVTSYV
+239 PENAEGIEVTSYV
-252 SQDITKATVDEK
+252 SQDTTKVTVDEK

-285 LSGTVVTGT
+285 LSGTIVTGT

-353 AASGEEK
+353 AATGVEK
-360 VGNEFVW
+360 TGNEFVW
-367 VPVDEIN
+367 VPVDTLSNMAVVTSGTDANGNIN
-374 DMAQCNQADGTTL
+374 YRGVLYNWGADATGNTAYDWSA
-387 CNIQVDSN
+387 DS
-395 DGHLYCSTHSNNTNI
+395 
-410 VGKLYATSTES
+410 TS
-421 NFGTANTIYNANS
+421 Y
-434 GLREPANL
+434 REPANL
-442 SSSYDSTSTNLSWT
+442 SSSYDSTSKNSSWT
-456 STLYQEEYNKMIKS
+456 STLYQEEYNKMVKS
-470 VSQYGGFYVGR
+470 VSEYGGFYIGR
-481 YEMSLNSETKNA
+481 YEMSINATSKNA

-509 NQWYGLYNKA
+509 NQWYGLYNRA
-519 KTYAPENARQKV
+519 KTYAPEKNSDNTENASQKV

-552 INATSSSPTD
+552 INVTSSSPTD

-587 DKLNNIY
+587 DKLSNIY
-594 DIIGNSSEWTQEAKN
+594 DLLGNSREWTQEAYG
-609 TNLRVYRGG
+609 TDYRVYRGG
-618 NYTNSDAPSIRGSY
+618 YYNLSYAPSNRLDNFPTSTLSGS
-632 NPTVANSRGSRLTL
+632 GGRLTL
-646 YLK
+646 YIK